1 MTLDPAL
8 IHEAVELTTCYY
20 ATPRSA
26 VEEDCFLDAF
36 VAEFVA
42 ESESLEGHD
51 TTPTEVLNAAR
62 DLALSELA
70 A

>member
-8 IHEAVELTTCYY
+8 LHEAVERTARYHANL
-20 ATPRSA
+20 RSA
-26 VEEDCFLDAF
+26 VEEDALMDAF

-51 TTPTEVLNAAR
+51 TTPMEVLNAAR
-62 DLALSELA
+62 DLALAELA